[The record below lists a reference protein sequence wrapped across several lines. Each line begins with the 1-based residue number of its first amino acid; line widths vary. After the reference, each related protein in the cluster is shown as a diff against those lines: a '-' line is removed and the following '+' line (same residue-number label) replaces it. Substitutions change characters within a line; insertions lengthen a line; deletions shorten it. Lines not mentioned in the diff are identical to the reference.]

1 MKWFT
6 DSYTFDKDKKNW
18 PSLDLW
24 TWSEVLGIKN
34 RFFYFYDWCNDL
46 WLCKIVIIFAKKYHI
61 SIYKD
66 FTLDLLEISSWNP
79 DQLDVSDE
87 LVAERRSSF
96 TFELKLH

>member
-1 MKWFT
+1 M
-6 DSYTFDKDKKNW
+6 
-18 PSLDLW
+18 
-24 TWSEVLGIKN
+24 
-34 RFFYFYDWCNDL
+34 
-46 WLCKIVIIFAKKYHI
+46 VIIFAKKYHI